1 MRIVFLGTGTSTG
14 IPVIGCKCPVC
25 QSLDPRDK
33 RTRTSAIIEW
43 RSKRILIDTAP
54 ELRLQALAADIDSI
68 DAVLFT
74 HAHADHVGG
83 FDDLRQFNKLVG
95 RRIEAHADAFTSE
108 LLRDRFS
115 YAFEHPFP
123 FFGGKPDLDLQPFD
137 GAFEVAGLPVTP
149 FPVTHGRWTVQ
160 GFRFGDLVYLTD
172 AKGIPESSL
181 EIMRNAK
188 VLVIN
193 ALRQEAHPV
202 HLSLDEALRV
212 ISEVQP
218 EQAFI
223 VHLSHEMGTHQEM
236 SAQLPDG
243 VQFAYDGLAVAF
255 GQD

>member
-14 IPVIGCKCPVC
+14 IPVIGCTCPVC
-25 QSLDPRDK
+25 TSLDPRDK
-33 RTRTSAIIEW
+33 RTRTSAVVEW

-54 ELRLQALAADIDSI
+54 ELRLQALASGIDAI

-95 RRIEAHADAFTSE
+95 RQIEAHADAFTSQ

-123 FFGGKPDLDLQPFD
+123 FFGGKPDLDLRPFEGPFD
-137 GAFEVAGLPVTP
+137 VTGLPVTP

-172 AKGIPESSL
+172 AKDIPASSL
-181 EIMRNAK
+181 EIMRGAR

-193 ALRQEAHPV
+193 ALRVEPHPV
-202 HLSLDEALRV
+202 HLSLSDALAV
-212 ISEVQP
+212 IDDVQP

-223 VHLSHEMGTHQEM
+223 VHVSHEMGTHHEM

-255 GQD
+255 DAD